1 MTIPTIVQIIEF
13 VQITFH
19 YCSTHFLI
27 GVIGFIM
34 MKSWMERTG
43 NERLLNQLDDG
54 VFLIGQ
60 ETGELYFYN
69 KASLQFN
76 VFTKQLSRV
85 LKGRQSA
92 DEENTFVQESESNF
106 L

>member
-1 MTIPTIVQIIEF
+1 MRIYLMTIPTIVQIIEF

-76 VFTKQLSRV
+76 VFTK
-85 LKGRQSA
+85 
-92 DEENTFVQESESNF
+92 
-106 L
+106 